1 MLCRDEDE
9 VRQKAK
15 ELRLV
20 ERPRRD
26 VLSAHPHTANSS
38 AMTITKENA
47 GSELSFRQGV
57 MLEKLIDASCRTCR
71 ALRRALNAGQYE
83 PLGLRNPAAS
93 IDRGGGV
100 RVLRLW
106 SRLVLL
112 RVCR

>member
-57 MLEKLIDASCRTCR
+57 MLEKLIRC
-71 ALRRALNAGQYE
+71 LVE
-83 PLGLRNPAAS
+83 PAARF
-93 IDRGGGV
+93 DALLMRGNM
-100 RVLRLW
+100 
-106 SRLVLL
+106 SH
-112 RVCR
+112 